1 MKELPE
7 TRMAATSLT
16 SVFNETCW
24 TGQPMT
30 SSERVKCN
38 RCNDT
43 TKLIHLRTDAWYD
56 PYLPFG
62 TNSGSYVHFGFIC
75 HFHLRFTLPLS
86 GRFLN

>member
-1 MKELPE
+1 
-7 TRMAATSLT
+7 MAATSLT

-62 TNSGSYVHFGFIC
+62 TNSGSYVHFGC
-75 HFHLRFTLPLS
+75 LS
-86 GRFLN
+86 QGRLSEIQNIESSAKALGQKG